1 MQIDENTAEPD
12 AVHMRFQ
19 LLSIRARLLYLT
31 LGLLIPLLLAG
42 LFSLWELRNSSR
54 SQLDESLR
62 QQADLAAAAFEQR
75 ILAYKQT
82 LEAVSVLTANT
93 ESRSALQ
100 DYLDSVVQTRRNW
113 IDIQIVNAEGE
124 IVLTQSSKASNLS
137 PFSYQALIQEAA
149 RENAFVISTEQFG
162 NENLALLTVV
172 SPVANGNFVLARING
187 SSVSEVF
194 KPLNFPED
202 NIIAIFDKNNRLLY
216 RSRVSPEQMALDVSG
231 TPLLTALNDRQ
242 EGTIEV
248 ESPYDKIARVY
259 GLARV
264 EAIDSAVLV
273 GVPSARLYEPARK
286 QFVRQLL
293 LGLLFSFVGIT
304 AAYGI
309 ALSITRPLG
318 ALTRAARR
326 FGAGDTEALADVG
339 GDSAVGEL
347 SNTFNQMAA
356 QISVREDE
364 LKTLDR
370 LKSEFVSSVSHELR
384 TPLTTIKTLAR
395 VLQSDRVS
403 TADRIEYLETIM
415 VECDRQI
422 DLVRNLLD
430 LSRIESGSYRV
441 SLSETD
447 VWGVLSNS
455 VDGHRGAAK
464 SRNIKLILKSDQ
476 KPLPT
481 ALSDPDALSQLL
493 SDIIDN
499 AIKYSS
505 EGGEIVVA
513 ARQAGH
519 QIAIE
524 VSDNGCGIARQ
535 DLPHIF
541 EKFYR
546 GRPVDKGLSASDK
559 FIEAEGADNVTFNEA
574 PGVGLGLYLVQSL
587 ALQIGAEIKVESPAP
602 GQSLGTKFT
611 IFLPIASEP
620 R

>member
-1 MQIDENTAEPD
+1 
-12 AVHMRFQ
+12 MRFQ
-19 LLSIRARLLYLT
+19 FFSIRARLLYLT
-31 LGLLIPLLLAG
+31 LGLLIPLLAAG

-82 LEAVSVLTANT
+82 LEAISILTTNT
-93 ESRSALQ
+93 ESRSVLQ
-100 DYLDSVVQTRRNW
+100 DYLDSVVGTRPNW
-113 IDIQIVNAEGE
+113 LDIQIVNAEGE
-124 IVLTQSSKASNLS
+124 IVLTQSKKNSNLS
-137 PFSYQALIQEAA
+137 PFSYQALIQESA

-162 NENLALLTVV
+162 NENLSLLTVV
-172 SPVANGNFVLARING
+172 SPLADGNFVLARIKG

-259 GLARV
+259 GLARI
-264 EAIDSAVLV
+264 EAINSAVVV
-273 GVPSARLYEPARK
+273 GVPSAKLYETARN
-286 QFVRQLL
+286 QFIRQLL
-293 LGLLFSFVGIT
+293 LGILFLLTGIA

-309 ALSITRPLG
+309 ARSITRPMNV
-318 ALTRAARR
+318 LTGAARR
-326 FGAGDTEALADVG
+326 FGAGDMAARAEIDKDGAI
-339 GDSAVGEL
+339 GEL
-347 SNTFNQMAA
+347 SMTFNQMAE
-356 QISVREDE
+356 QIAERENE
-364 LKTLDR
+364 LKALDR
-370 LKSEFVSSVSHELR
+370 LKSDFVSSVSHELR

-395 VLQSDRVS
+395 VLQSDKVS
-403 TADRIEYLETIM
+403 NEDRTEYLETIA

-430 LSRIESGSYRV
+430 LSRIESGSYKV
-441 SLSETD
+441 SLDKTD
-447 VWGVLSNS
+447 VGAVLFNCVEAHQSAARSRGVKLSLLS
-455 VDGHRGAAK
+455 AQQD
-464 SRNIKLILKSDQ
+464 
-476 KPLPT
+476 LPP
-481 ALSDPDALSQLL
+481 ALSDANALSRIL

-499 AIKYSS
+499 SIKYSS
-505 EGGEIVVA
+505 EGGEIVVSV
-513 ARQAGH
+513 RMTNDH
-519 QIAIE
+519 IAID
-524 VSDNGCGIARQ
+524 VADDGCGIAKQ

-546 GRPVDKGLSASDK
+546 GRPVDNDSSGGDK
-559 FIEAEGADNVTFNEA
+559 DIEFEEADDVTFNEA

-587 ALQIGAEIKVESPAP
+587 AMQIDADIRVESPAP

-611 IFLPIASEP
+611 ISLPIAPSSL
-620 R
+620 